1 MKNFYK
7 FAPLSEKEENAATN
21 IVHSAFDV
29 HKSLGPGLLESV
41 YETCFCHELGKRGVE
56 FKKQVTIPIRY
67 DNLYFESALRLDVLV
82 EGCVIC
88 ELKSLEIILPVHSA
102 QVLSYLRMSQMRLG
116 FLINFNVPMIR
127 QGIKRIIL

>member
-7 FAPLSEKEENAATN
+7 FLSLSEKEEHAATK
-21 IVHSAFDV
+21 IVQSAFEV
-29 HKSLGPGLLESV
+29 HRSIGPGLLESV
-41 YETCFCHELGKRGVE
+41 YETCFCHELAKRGVE

-67 DNLYFESALRLDVLV
+67 DNLSFESALRLDVLV
-82 EGCVIC
+82 ESCVIC

-116 FLINFNVPMIR
+116 FLINFNVPMIK

>member
-1 MKNFYK
+1 MKNFSK
-7 FAPLSEKEENAATN
+7 FECLSEKEELAATK
-21 IVHSAFDV
+21 IVQSAFEV
-29 HKSLGPGLLESV
+29 HKTIGPGLLESV
-41 YETCFCHELGKRGVE
+41 YETCFCYELSKRGIE
-56 FKKQVTIPIRY
+56 FKKQVAIPIKY
-67 DNLYFESALRLDVLV
+67 DNLSFESALRLDVLV

-102 QVLSYLRMSQMRLG
+102 QVLSYLRMSRLRLG